1 MSTATVEGGLAFWL
15 RYVESRGGL
24 WEKSAD
30 RALVMVPPQ
39 LQRAFDLPEELTVT
53 EHPEVAREDG
63 AALLTTG
70 HPLLTAAAED
80 ALQAADAGLLTL
92 AEPATQRPDD
102 GRLLDRAR
110 DRFPVDHGR
119 IDARGPAGRVMRQV
133 LRVGALISYSASA
146 DDRFHER
153 AECWVDVLSRLELA
167 GQVSDQL
174 QRVAAAAVGASLGA
188 VPADLGQVPSA
199 LAEAHRLLDRAAAG
213 RCEALAAGMVREA
226 AEAELER
233 TRRYYAEQLASLAR
247 RQASAAADR
256 QAMLAARMD
265 GIRAEERRRLAE
277 IREKYSPRHEI
288 RPYRLH
294 LLRVPALRLDV
305 DVLRGARRFSLTL
318 DWLLPA
324 GAFAPVRCPACG
336 ADTAQ
341 WPLVVAKTHL
351 GCAGCLPG
359 HAAVSLTPRSPAVPA
374 PRPESA
380 PSHGSVPNPGSAA
393 RPRSAEAHARAAPA
407 GPAPRDGNGVSAA
420 KSAATDELSHRG
432 QAGTQAARPARF
444 AQPALPD
451 PRALNRSGQ
460 RLAMDLWSTATQQ
473 NMRALRRMCAPGSPA
488 EAAIRLFGPAGPSR
502 AVGLALGDQPESL
515 TSVTFAPGR
524 GELACTGGCLKTGTG
539 SYPYLLRWQVGSR
552 QASEILPFESMLHG
566 FLPSAR
572 WLFGPAGARMFG
584 GLPEPDADLDPV
596 ALRLWRRV
604 VPAHGLPLTLRCL
617 AAWWRIGD
625 AGALLA
631 AHRPSE
637 LAAAIHRMV
646 GYRSGGAGVTHDS
659 IGGLYQVQAARTR
672 ALTPLLQTRLHLS
685 AQQPW

>member
-15 RYVESRGGL
+15 SYVDSRGGL
-24 WEKSAD
+24 WEQSSD
-30 RALVMVPPQ
+30 RALVMVPPA

-53 EHPEVAREDG
+53 EHPDVAREDG

-70 HPLLTAAAED
+70 HPLLTTAAED

-92 AEPATQRPDD
+92 AEPSTQRPDD

-110 DRFPVDHGR
+110 DSFPVDHGR

-146 DDRFHER
+146 DDLFHER
-153 AECWVDVLSRLELA
+153 AECWVDVPSRLELA
-167 GQVSDQL
+167 GQVPDRL
-174 QRVAAAAVGASLGA
+174 QRAAAAAAAAAGATLSA
-188 VPADLGQVPSA
+188 VPTDLGRVPPA
-199 LAEAHRLLDRAAAG
+199 LVEAHRLLDRTAAG
-213 RCEALAAGMVREA
+213 RCEALAAGTVREA
-226 AEAELER
+226 AEAELDR
-233 TRRYYAEQLASLAR
+233 TQRYYAEQLASLAR

-256 QAMLAARMD
+256 REMLAARMD
-265 GIRAEERRRLAE
+265 GVRAEERRRLAE

-294 LLRVPALRLDV
+294 LLRIPTLRLEV
-305 DVLRGARRFSLTL
+305 DVLRGARRFPLTL

-336 ADTAQ
+336 ADTGRR
-341 WPLVVAKTHL
+341 PLVVAKTHL

-359 HAAVSLTPRSPAVPA
+359 HAAVSFTPPAARSASSQAGAGHRPGPTTQPGLTPK
-374 PRPESA
+374 
-380 PSHGSVPNPGSAA
+380 
-393 RPRSAEAHARAAPA
+393 PRSAEAPARAVQRVRP
-407 GPAPRDGNGVSAA
+407 
-420 KSAATDELSHRG
+420 
-432 QAGTQAARPARF
+432 ARPARR
-444 AQPALPD
+444 AMPD
-451 PRALNRSGQ
+451 PQELSRSGQ
-460 RLAMDLWSTATQQ
+460 RLAMDLWSMAAQQ
-473 NMRALRRMCAPGSPA
+473 NLRALRPICASDSPA
-488 EAAIRLFGPAGPSR
+488 GAALRLFGVAGPAR

-524 GELACTGGCLKTGTG
+524 GELACTGGRLKTGSG
-539 SYPYLLRWQVGSR
+539 SYPYVLRWQVGAR
-552 QASEILPFESMLHG
+552 QASEILPFESIMHR

-572 WLFGPAGARMFG
+572 WLLGPAAARLFG
-584 GLPEPDADLDPV
+584 GLPEPEADLDPV
-596 ALRLWRRV
+596 ALQLWRRV
-604 VPAHGLPLTLRCL
+604 VPEHGLPLTLRCL

-637 LAAAIHRMV
+637 LAAAIHRML
-646 GYRSGGAGVTHDS
+646 GYRAGEAGVTHES
-659 IGGLYQVQAARTR
+659 VAVLYRVEAVRTR
-672 ALTPLLQTRLHLS
+672 ALTPVLQTRLRLS